1 MNHVDGNALA
11 GALTL
16 AFGTDMTAAIGECA
30 HCGHRHPFAEAH
42 VYLRCPGMVLRCPA
56 CSGLEIVMIE
66 SEGRLHLSVGGVA
79 SISLRK
85 AKRTSAS
92 A

>member
-1 MNHVDGNALA
+1 
-11 GALTL
+11 
-16 AFGTDMTAAIGECA
+16 
-30 HCGHRHPFAEAH
+30 
-42 VYLRCPGMVLRCPA
+42 MVLRCPA